1 MAAEEVQSSK
11 TKVILQILG
20 LIALF
25 LFSFVLFLFLTF
37 PYEVLKE
44 SLAAE
49 ISQSTGLI
57 VRIGDMSADFPLGMT
72 AEKVKIE
79 APNGAASMSFKSL
92 SVDVAVLK
100 LLLGKVAVEVS
111 ATEGAGELE
120 VDADFGFIDLIGGQP
135 VPKRFRFQAKSFPL
149 DDLVGFALNNAA
161 SSPTAN
167 PMVAPL
173 LSAIGV
179 SALLNGKADFA
190 LDAKNPTQSTGE
202 MEISLAKAILKLSH
216 PSLGLPDQEF
226 KSAKIGAKVES
237 GNVVFA
243 KNSGF
248 VSDELELLTE
258 GKIALKQQPL
268 ASQLDMKVVFRL
280 NKGLKEKFGFL
291 IDAMTGSATSEGQLT
306 MQLRGPMEQPAVT
319 TF

>member
-1 MAAEEVQSSK
+1 MAEEA
-11 TKVILQILG
+11 TKSPAKVVLQVAALV
-20 LIALF
+20 ALF
-25 LFSFVLFLFLTF
+25 LVSFVLFLFLTF

-49 ISQSTGLI
+49 ISQNTGLI

-72 AEKVKIE
+72 AEKVKVE
-79 APNGAASMSFKSL
+79 SPTGTSSMSFKSL
-92 SVDVAVLK
+92 SVDVSVLK
-100 LLLGKVAVEVS
+100 FFLGKVSVALS

-120 VDADFGFIDLIGGQP
+120 LGADFGILDLIANQP
-135 VPKRFRFQAKSFPL
+135 VPKRFRFESKNFPL
-149 DDLVGFALNNAA
+149 DDLVGFALNSAA
-161 SSPTAN
+161 NSPTAN

-173 LSAIGV
+173 ISAIGV

-190 LDAKNPTQSTGE
+190 LDAKSPAQSTGE
-202 MEISLAKAILKLSH
+202 MEISLSKAILKLSH

-226 KSAKIGAKVES
+226 RSAKIGAKVEA
-237 GNVVFA
+237 GDVVFA

-248 VSDELELLTE
+248 ISDELELLTE
-258 GKIALKQQPL
+258 GKIKLNQQPL
-268 ASQLDMKVVFRL
+268 NSTLDMKVVFRL

-291 IDAMTGSATSEGQLT
+291 VDAMTGSATSEGQLT
-306 MQLRGPMEQPAVT
+306 MQLRGPMEAPAVT

>member
-1 MAAEEVQSSK
+1 
-11 TKVILQILG
+11 
-20 LIALF
+20 
-25 LFSFVLFLFLTF
+25 
-37 PYEVLKE
+37 
-44 SLAAE
+44 
-49 ISQSTGLI
+49 
-57 VRIGDMSADFPLGMT
+57 
-72 AEKVKIE
+72 VKIQD
-79 APNGAASMSFKSL
+79 PTSGSQMSFKSL
-92 SVDVAVLK
+92 AVDVSLLK
-100 LLLGKVAVEVS
+100 FLLGKVAVEIS
-111 ATEGAGELE
+111 ATEGAGELTL
-120 VDADFGFIDLIGGQP
+120 DADFGIFDLIGGQAM
-135 VPKRFRFQAKSFPL
+135 PKHFAMSAKAFPL
-149 DDLVGFALNNAA
+149 DDIVSFALQSAS

-179 SALLNGKADFA
+179 SALLNGKADFT
-190 LDAKNPTQSTGE
+190 LDGKNPTQSTGE
-202 MEISLAKAILKLSH
+202 MELSLAKAVLKLSH

-248 VSDELELLTE
+248 ISDELELLTE

-268 ASQLDMKVVFRL
+268 NSQLDMKVVFRL

-306 MQLRGPMEQPAVT
+306 MQLRGAMEAPAVT

>member
-1 MAAEEVQSSK
+1 MADDSK
-11 TKVILQILG
+11 KSGAKMVLQAVALV
-20 LIALF
+20 ALF
-25 LFSFVLFLFLTF
+25 LLSFVLFLFLTF

-49 ISQSTGLI
+49 ISQNTGLI

-79 APNGAASMSFKSL
+79 SPTGTSSMSFKSL

-100 LLLGKVAVEVS
+100 LLLGKVSVEVS
-111 ATEGAGELE
+111 AAEGAGEME
-120 VDADFGFIDLIGGQP
+120 IGADFGILDLIANQP
-135 VPKRFRFQAKSFPL
+135 VPKRFRFESRNFPL
-149 DDLVGFALNNAA
+149 DDLVGFGLNSAA

-173 LSAIGV
+173 ISAIGV

-190 LDAKNPTQSTGE
+190 LDAKTPAQSTGE
-202 MEISLAKAILKLSH
+202 MELSLAKAVLKLSH

-226 KSAKIGAKVES
+226 KSAKIGAKVEAGS
-237 GNVVFA
+237 VVFA

-258 GKIALKQQPL
+258 GKIQLKQQPL
-268 ASQLDMKVVFRL
+268 NSNLDLKVVFRL

-291 IDAMTGSATSEGQLT
+291 VDAMTGSATSEGQLT
-306 MQLRGPMEQPAVT
+306 MQLRGPMEAPAVT

>member
-1 MAAEEVQSSK
+1 MNKSAAK
-11 TKVILQILG
+11 TILQIGALV
-20 LIALF
+20 ALF
-25 LFSFVLFLFLTF
+25 VVSFVLFLFLTF

-49 ISQSTGLI
+49 VSQSTGYTI
-57 VRIGDMSADFPLGMT
+57 QIGEMSANFPLGLT
-72 AEKVKIE
+72 ADNIRI
-79 APNGAASMSFKSL
+79 GAASGNATMSFKSL

-100 LLLGKVAVEVS
+100 LLLGRVS
-111 ATEGAGELE
+111 AEVGAKAGPGQLE
-120 VDADFGFIDLIGGQP
+120 VVADFGIFDLISGQP
-135 VPKRFRFQAKSFPL
+135 VPKHFRFESKNFPL
-149 DDLVGFALNNAA
+149 DDIVTFALNNAA

-179 SALLNGKADFA
+179 SGMLNGNADFN
-190 LDAKNPTQSTGE
+190 LDVKNPTQSTGSA
-202 MEISLAKAILKLSH
+202 EISLAKAILKLSH

-226 KSAKIGAKVES
+226 KKAQIKAKVEAGS
-237 GNVVFA
+237 VVLD
-243 KNSGF
+243 KSSGF
-248 VSDELELLTE
+248 VSDELELLTD
-258 GKIALKQQPL
+258 GKITLKQVPL
-268 ASQLDMKVVFRL
+268 TSLLDLKIIFKL

-306 MQLRGPMEQPAVT
+306 MQVRGSMEQPAVT

>member
-1 MAAEEVQSSK
+1 MAGVDRTMA
-11 TKVILQILG
+11 KVVLQVVA
-20 LIALF
+20 LIGLF

-49 ISQSTGLI
+49 LSQSTNLVI
-57 VRIGDMSADFPLGMT
+57 RIGDMSSNFPLGMT

-79 APNGAASMSFKSL
+79 SPNGSASMSFKSL
-92 SVDVAVLK
+92 SVDVSVLK
-100 LLLGKVAVEVS
+100 FLLGKVAVEVS
-111 ATEGAGELE
+111 ATEGQGELE
-120 VDADFGFIDLIGGQP
+120 VDADFSIFDLIAGNP
-135 VPKRFRFQAKSFPL
+135 MPRHFSFHANKFPL
-149 DDLVGFALNNAA
+149 DDLVGFALNTAS

-179 SALLNGKADFA
+179 SALLNGKADFS

-202 MEISLAKAILKLSH
+202 AEISLSNAILKLSH

-226 KSAKIGAKVES
+226 KRAVIKAKVEAGS
-237 GNVVFA
+237 VVVE

-258 GKIALKQQPL
+258 GKVTLKQQPT
-268 ASQLDMKVVFRL
+268 ASLLDVKVVFRL

-306 MQLRGPMEQPAVT
+306 MQVRGPMEAPAVT

>member
-1 MAAEEVQSSK
+1 MADD
-11 TKVILQILG
+11 TKKSPARVVLQVVALV
-20 LIALF
+20 ALF
-25 LFSFVLFLFLTF
+25 LLSFVLFLFLTF

-49 ISQSTGLI
+49 ISQNTGLI

-79 APNGAASMSFKSL
+79 SPTGTHSMSFKSL

-111 ATEGAGELE
+111 ATEGIGELE
-120 VDADFGFIDLIGGQP
+120 LGADFGIFDLIANQP
-135 VPKRFRFQAKSFPL
+135 VPKRFRFESKNFPL
-149 DDLVGFALNNAA
+149 DDLVGFGLNTVA

-173 LSAIGV
+173 ISAIGV
-179 SALLNGKADFA
+179 SALLNGKADFS
-190 LDAKNPTQSTGE
+190 LDGKNPAQSTGE
-202 MEISLAKAILKLSH
+202 MEISLTKAILKLSH

-226 KSAKIGAKVES
+226 KSAKIGAKVENGS
-237 GNVVFA
+237 VVFA

-248 VSDELELLTE
+248 ISDELELLTE

-268 ASQLDMKVVFRL
+268 NSNLDLKVVFRL

-291 IDAMTGSATSEGQLT
+291 IDAMTGSASSEGQLT
-306 MQLRGPMEQPAVT
+306 MQLRGPMEAPAVT

>member
-1 MAAEEVQSSK
+1 MAAEEGKSPARLV
-11 TKVILQILG
+11 LQVVALV
-20 LIALF
+20 ALF
-25 LFSFVLFLFLTF
+25 LVSFVLFLFLTF

-49 ISQSTGLI
+49 ISQSTGYI
-57 VRIGDMSADFPLGMT
+57 VRIGDMSADFPLGLT
-72 AEKVKIE
+72 AEAVKIE
-79 APNGAASMSFKSL
+79 APTGAASLSFKTL
-92 SVDVAVLK
+92 SVDVSVLK
-100 LLLGKVAVEVS
+100 FLLGKVSVELS
-111 ATEGAGELE
+111 ATAGSGEFEL
-120 VDADFGFIDLIGGQP
+120 DADFGILDLIANQP
-135 VPKRFRFQAKSFPL
+135 VPKHFSFVSKNFPL
-149 DDLVGFALNNAA
+149 DDIAGFALNNAA

-179 SALLNGKADFA
+179 SALLNGKADFS

-202 MEISLAKAILKLSH
+202 MEISLAKAVLKLSH

-226 KSAKIGAKVES
+226 KKASIGAKVEA

-258 GKIALKQQPL
+258 GKITLKQQPL
-268 ASQLDMKVVFRL
+268 NSLLDMKVVFRL